1 MTSLFQIDLF
11 AMILKGILIGIMRQ
25 WVPWAFFAYNAH

>member
-11 AMILKGILIGIMRQ
+11 AMILKGILIGIIP
-25 WVPWAFFAYNAH
+25 WVSFAYNAH

>member
-11 AMILKGILIGIMRQ
+11 AMILKGILIGIM
-25 WVPWAFFAYNAH
+25 WAFFAYNAH